1 MAHIEKSITI
11 QAPVEKVFS
20 YMLEP
25 ANYLEFWPS
34 LVAVK
39 DINRKDDSRIGDTF
53 GWVYKM
59 AGLHL
64 EGKSERVNVVPN
76 RVIETRETGLIESDF
91 LWEFEAQDGGTRV
104 NVSLNYAPHPS
115 VFERLAEPVV
125 HRINEHEVDALL
137 KNLKARMEHSH
148 GLS

>member
-11 QAPVEKVFS
+11 QAPVEKVFN

-25 ANYLEFWPS
+25 SNYPEFWPS

-39 DINRKDDSRIGDTF
+39 DIKKKDESRIGDTF
-53 GWVYKM
+53 DWIYKM

-64 EGKSERVNVVPN
+64 EGKSERVNVIPN
-76 RVIETRETGLIESDF
+76 RVIETRETGHVESDF
-91 LWEFEAQDGGTRV
+91 LWEFESENGETKLRV
-104 NVSLNYAPHPS
+104 TLNYAPHPT

-125 HRINEHEVDALL
+125 HKINEHEMEVLL
-137 KNLKARMEHSH
+137 KNLKARMEHPGS
-148 GLS
+148 